1 MTDETEKCIQ
11 EHRDEIES
19 RDIWNMTSV
28 DKKQYMIMLN
38 QLKKNEENVPKEFL
52 QTKYRIGYDRL
63 RNDLKEATCQLMQ
76 EAVFYGLLIRKK
88 DANAVYAEINQM
100 IENYGFMAEIKQAV
114 YQSYDIDQLTGL
126 VIFLR
131 MRIHDVAERWLDN
144 GK

>member
-1 MTDETEKCIQ
+1 MID
-11 EHRDEIES
+11 RV
-19 RDIWNMTSV
+19 DIWDMTKV
-28 DKKQYMIMLN
+28 DKKQYMAMLS
-38 QLKKNEENVPKEFL
+38 QLKKNEENVPKEL
-52 QTKYRIGYDRL
+52 LRTKYRSGYERL
-63 RNDLKEATCQLMQ
+63 RNELKEATCQLMQ
-76 EAVFYGLLIRKK
+76 EAVFYGLLIRKE
-88 DANAVYAEINQM
+88 DASAVCAEINQM